1 MTAVAFYIKPPG
13 VVVALVY
20 DLFFQT
26 SLWDRFIFLGMF
38 ILLIAKLKQSKF
50 KDLSKIVG

>member
-1 MTAVAFYIKPPG
+1 MAFYIKPPG